1 MNKIADKVNHN
12 PNGRSKFDNYGK
24 SCQHVEV
31 ITPSYRRYVV
41 AALVIAVII
50 YLSLYP
56 FQWRIDLSPPGPLVS
71 FLQPWRSWPESRGDF
86 IANTVFYMP
95 CGYFVITC
103 FTSRIPALLRLLATL
118 LLCTV
123 LSVTLELSQFYIAH
137 RFSDVRDT
145 YANSIGTLLGA
156 AAALIF
162 GAGERLP
169 LLAIMRR
176 NPFPTLLI
184 AAFVSARL
192 YPYVPVIDLH
202 KYLRAIRPLLAF
214 AIPSGDEVFLRT
226 ACWMGVY
233 FALEYVFGRRWVVP
247 LFVAVAALV
256 FGGQIVIDNA
266 EVRVGELLGAM
277 IALPLSFILTS
288 ALRRPATLFAL
299 IFTAAVVIER
309 LQPFDFSP
317 ISHGFGWLPFAALVH
332 GSNEHSLITISEK
345 TFLYGTLIWLW
356 VEAGLPGLLA
366 TTGIGLSLLL
376 CSFAEMY
383 IPTRVAETTDAVL
396 ALLLGGFMLFLAKRH
411 PRSQEITELTIGF
424 P

>member
-1 MNKIADKVNHN
+1 MM
-12 PNGRSKFDNYGK
+12 
-24 SCQHVEV
+24 
-31 ITPSYRRYVV
+31 TPSFRRYI
-41 AALVIAVII
+41 AAAAVIAAII

-56 FQWRIDLSPPGPLVS
+56 FQWRTDLSPPGALVS
-71 FLQPWRSWPESRGDF
+71 FLKPWRSWPESRGDF

-103 FTSRIPALLRLLATL
+103 FTSRMPALLRLLATVL
-118 LLCTV
+118 LGMA

-137 RFSDVRDT
+137 RFSDIRDT

-156 AAALIF
+156 AAALLF
-162 GAGERLP
+162 GAVERLP
-169 LLAIMRR
+169 PFANVRR
-176 NPFPTLLI
+176 HPFPTLLV

-202 KYLRAIRPLLAF
+202 KYLRAIRPLFAL

-226 ACWMGVY
+226 ACWMAVY
-233 FALEYVFGRRWVVP
+233 FTLEYVFGRRWVVP
-247 LFVAVAALV
+247 LFIAMAALV

-266 EVRVGELLGAM
+266 EVRVGELLGA
-277 IALPLSFILTS
+277 IFALPLSF
-288 ALRRPATLFAL
+288 ALIRVLGRPAPLFAL

-309 LQPFDFSP
+309 LQPFEFSP

-332 GSNEHSLITISEK
+332 GSNEHSLVTISEK
-345 TFLYGTLIWLW
+345 SFLYGTLIWLW
-356 VEAGLPGLLA
+356 VEAGLPGLFA
-366 TTGIGLSLLL
+366 TSGVGLSLLL

-396 ALLLGGFMLFLAKRH
+396 ALLLGGFMVFLAKRH
-411 PRSQEITELTIGF
+411 SRSREITELTIGF

>member
-1 MNKIADKVNHN
+1 M
-12 PNGRSKFDNYGK
+12 
-24 SCQHVEV
+24 
-31 ITPSYRRYVV
+31 
-41 AALVIAVII
+41 
-50 YLSLYP
+50 
-56 FQWRIDLSPPGPLVS
+56 
-71 FLQPWRSWPESRGDF
+71 
-86 IANTVFYMP
+86 
-95 CGYFVITC
+95 
-103 FTSRIPALLRLLATL
+103 PALLRLLATIL
-118 LLCTV
+118 MCMG
-123 LSVTLELSQFYIAH
+123 LSVILELSQFYIAH
-137 RFSDVRDT
+137 RVSDIRDT

-184 AAFVSARL
+184 AGVRERSSLSVCPGHRPSQIPARHTSALGVS
-192 YPYVPVIDLH
+192 PF
-202 KYLRAIRPLLAF
+202 RP
-214 AIPSGDEVFLRT
+214 GDEIFLRT

-345 TFLYGTLIWLW
+345 RFFAARLIWLW

-366 TTGIGLSLLL
+366 TTGIGLR
-376 CSFAEMY
+376 FY
-383 IPTRVAETTDAVL
+383 FVAL
-396 ALLLGGFMLFLAKRH
+396 QKCIFRRALLKPLTPFW
-411 PRSQEITELTIGF
+411 RSCSGALCCS
-424 P
+424 